1 MNPGLKKMTDL
12 KSILSHSEN
21 IVTRKTGNEYVL
33 VPVTSNIADMNSVF
47 TLNETGAFIWENIDG
62 KKRVEEIISA
72 LEEEYEIDRK
82 TAEEDVFQF
91 IENLRKYLIV
101 S

>member
-1 MNPGLKKMTDL
+1 MTDL
-12 KSILSHSEN
+12 QSILSHSDN

-62 KKRVEEIISA
+62 NKNVGDLISA
-72 LEEEYEIDRK
+72 LIEEYDIDRK

-101 S
+101 R